1 MTRRQAILHLSL
13 AAIVVIGLCKEV
25 AAKCIVFTVVVDGRL
40 HAAAKET
47 TNIAVRV
54 HANRGE
60 RISET
65 RITPQDHT
73 FHAAIP
79 FSTFASTHLLGGD
92 NCSRTPTKIEIVLF
106 EGKIA
111 KQTVTLSLDRD
122 LNWDSKMSEWHIK
135 EPVELYG
142 ERVAQ

>member
-1 MTRRQAILHLSL
+1 MTRRHAILYLPF
-13 AAIVVIGLCKEV
+13 AVTVVIGLCKEV

-40 HAAAKET
+40 HVAAKET
-47 TNIAVRV
+47 TTIAVRV

-65 RITPQDHT
+65 RITPQENK

-92 NCSRTPTKIEIVLF
+92 NCSRTPTKIEVVLF

-122 LNWDSKMSEWHIK
+122 FNWDARMAEWHVK
-135 EPVELYG
+135 QPVEL
-142 ERVAQ
+142 

>member
-1 MTRRQAILHLSL
+1 MPFA
-13 AAIVVIGLCKEV
+13 AAIVIGLCKEV

-40 HAAAKET
+40 HAAARET
-47 TNIAVRV
+47 TTIVVRV

-60 RISET
+60 KISEM
-65 RITPQDHT
+65 RITPQDQT

-92 NCSRTPTKIEIVLF
+92 NCSRTPTKIEVVLF

-122 LNWDSKMSEWHIK
+122 FNWDSRTAEWHVK
-135 EPVELYG
+135 EPVELDG
-142 ERVAQ
+142 EQAAQ